1 MHRKRVPF
9 LQRELAMILA
19 HTRLLSIGLAATLM
33 AAAPVLAD
41 KPEQQLPERQAGK
54 ASYYGPQFA
63 GRPMADGTPFDPDSN
78 FAASRTL
85 PLGTWVRV
93 TNKENGKSEVV
104 QIRDR
109 GPYIDGRII
118 DLSPRTAG
126 RLDMLE
132 QGVVEVEVEPLS
144 DEDRQLAQSE
154 EAPATSGGTSGE

>member
-1 MHRKRVPF
+1 MN
-9 LQRELAMILA
+9 LAQAPLVSPLVSLA
-19 HTRLLSIGLAATLM
+19 LAISLFAPV
-33 AAAPVLAD
+33 PVLAD
-41 KPEQQLPERQAGK
+41 KPKLPESQAGK

-93 TNKENGKSEVV
+93 TNKENGKSEIV

-109 GPYIDGRII
+109 GPYVDGRII

-154 EAPATSGGTSGE
+154 EQAPTSGE